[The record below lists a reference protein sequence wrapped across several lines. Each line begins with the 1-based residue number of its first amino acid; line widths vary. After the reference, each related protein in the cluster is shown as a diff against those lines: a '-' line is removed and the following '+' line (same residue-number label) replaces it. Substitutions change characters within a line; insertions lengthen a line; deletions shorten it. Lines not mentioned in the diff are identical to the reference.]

1 MASRPPD
8 RITGAAA
15 IVARIQP
22 VEAAREMAAEFASQ
36 MSAFEHLS
44 DESRA
49 DVVTGVQRS
58 LRRLGRFLSTGVM
71 APDADFDPLREWARA
86 RATEGV
92 RLEDL
97 LRSFGLAHQ
106 VGWQLL
112 RRHARSDETEVLL
125 ELAAPLARYVDQ
137 VCTVVTET
145 YLAERELLVSEE
157 ERRARSLVERLSLD
171 TPLEAGESEL
181 ADRLGV
187 PLQDSYAPFAIVLPG
202 RPPHNHAALAARLR
216 RAGWRLAITQSDCVV
231 GVTWKQLELADLGE
245 AEAILAIAEATPRAL
260 LGDAREDVAVLAEH
274 ARRIGLTGRLS
285 AEDHIPEILLGRSPV
300 LAARLRT
307 KVLGSLGEEDRG
319 ELARSLRTMIACRL
333 DRTAASRALHVH
345 RNTLAYRLKRIEEIT
360 GLDLSDPR
368 DLACVYLALAGDVPA
383 GPHRQRLGT

>member
-1 MASRPPD
+1 
-8 RITGAAA
+8 
-15 IVARIQP
+15 
-22 VEAAREMAAEFASQ
+22 MAAEFESRMA
-36 MSAFEHLS
+36 AFEQLS

-58 LRRLGRFLSTGVM
+58 LRRLARFLSTGVM
-71 APDADFDPLREWARA
+71 APDADFDPLREWTRA

-125 ELAAPLARYVDQ
+125 DLAAPLARYVDQ

-157 ERRARSLVERLSLD
+157 ERRAKSLVDRLSVDTSLD
-171 TPLEAGESEL
+171 AAEREL

-187 PLQDSYAPFAIVLPG
+187 PVQHAYAPFAIVMPG
-202 RPPHNHAALAARLR
+202 RPAHSHAALAARLR
-216 RAGWRLAITQSDCVV
+216 RGGWRLAVTQSDCVV
-231 GVTWKQLELADLGE
+231 GLTWKQLDLADLGE
-245 AEAILAIAEATPRAL
+245 GPEALLAIAEPTPRGELA
-260 LGDAREDVAVLAEH
+260 DAREEVFVLAEH
-274 ARRIGLTGRLS
+274 GRQVGLVGRLK
-285 AEDHIPEILLGRSPV
+285 AEDHMLEILLGRSPQ
-300 LAARLRT
+300 LAARLRAR
-307 KVLGSLGEEDRG
+307 VLGALAEHDRG
-319 ELARSLRTMIACRL
+319 ELARTLRTMIACRL
-333 DRTAASRALHVH
+333 DRTAASRTLHVH

-360 GLDLSDPR
+360 GLDLASPR
-368 DLACVYLALAGDVPA
+368 DLAAVYMALAKDMPA
-383 GPHRQRLGT
+383 RSEQ